1 MVKQNVEDLIKKFAN
16 KSEEEMIK
24 EQDELEAEYI
34 ARSIELDQAISEFDV
49 TIDELKDPKTGK
61 TLAEVK
67 RPTASQFR
75 RVIPPELAKFR
86 KNPEKIPYETAMK
99 YEDDM
104 YKLMEELI
112 VRPKHTAKEWREST
126 GGRFMAFFQS
136 HLVKLNEKVREDT
149 ESFLPQT

>member
-16 KSEEEMIK
+16 KSEEEMMK
-24 EQDELEAEYI
+24 EQDELEAEYV
-34 ARSIELDQAISEFDV
+34 ARSVELDQAISEFDMV
-49 TIDELKDPKTGK
+49 IDELKDPKSEK
-61 TLAEVK
+61 VLAEVK

-86 KNPEKIPYETAMK
+86 KNPEKIPYELAMK

-112 VRPKHTAKEWREST
+112 VRPKHTAKEWRENT
-126 GGRFMAFFQS
+126 GGRFMALFQS
-136 HLVKLNEKVREDT
+136 HIVKLNEKVREDT

>member
-1 MVKQNVEDLIKKFAN
+1 MVKHDVEDLIKKFAN

-24 EQDELEAEYI
+24 EQDELEAEYT

-49 TIDELKDPKTGK
+49 VIDELKDPKTGNK
-61 TLAEVK
+61 LAEVK
-67 RPTASQFR
+67 RPSASQFR

-86 KNPEKIPYETAMK
+86 KTPEKISYETAMK

-112 VRPKHTAKEWREST
+112 VTPKHTAKEWRDST
-126 GGRFMAFFQS
+126 GGRFMALFQS